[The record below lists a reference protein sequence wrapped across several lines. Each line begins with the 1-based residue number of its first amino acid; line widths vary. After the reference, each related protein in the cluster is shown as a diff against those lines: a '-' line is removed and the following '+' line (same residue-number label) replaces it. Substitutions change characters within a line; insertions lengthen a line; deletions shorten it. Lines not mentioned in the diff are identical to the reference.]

1 MTDLVALPPDE
12 EADALAA
19 EYVLGVLDLAERT
32 RAEARAKADAGF
44 AARIA
49 AWEVRLAPLNDDFAE
64 VRAPNLLPKIE
75 ARLFPKP
82 EKPKLRHRFSWGFL
96 GGVLTAGVLALG
108 MMLANDPVREGP
120 VLTATLAADAAPLA
134 FAASFDVESG
144 QLQLSRTAGTGAETG
159 KDLELWL
166 IAGDGPPV
174 SLGLVRTA
182 ELTLDAPGLLPGQT
196 LAISLEPVG
205 GSPTGAPT
213 GPVLVTG
220 VLTEG

>member
-1 MTDLVALPPDE
+1 MTDLAPLPPDE

-32 RAEARAKADAGF
+32 RAEARAKTDARF

-49 AWEVRLAPLNDDFAE
+49 AWEVRLAPLNDDIAE
-64 VRAPNLLPKIE
+64 VRAPNLMPKIE
-75 ARLFPKP
+75 GRLFPKP

-108 MMLANDPVREGP
+108 MMLANDPVGNGP
-120 VLTATLAADAAPLA
+120 VLTATLAGADAPVSYQARFDTSEGRLSLTRISGVG
-134 FAASFDVESG
+134 AA
-144 QLQLSRTAGTGAETG
+144 AG
-159 KDLELWL
+159 KDLELW
-166 IAGDGPPV
+166 IIKGDGVPM
-174 SLGLVRTA
+174 SLGLIRTA
-182 ELTLDAPGLLPGQT
+182 DLTLDAEGLEPGQT
-196 LAISLEPVG
+196 LAISLEPAG